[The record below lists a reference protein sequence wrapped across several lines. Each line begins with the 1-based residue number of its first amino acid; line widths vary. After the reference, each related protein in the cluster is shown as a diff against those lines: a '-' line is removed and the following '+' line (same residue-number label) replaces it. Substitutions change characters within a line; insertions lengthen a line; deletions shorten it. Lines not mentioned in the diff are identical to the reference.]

1 MTLNSWRGRNVA
13 PLVESHLI
21 RKRVEIMINQS
32 IVKYLHDRAQY
43 LAELGQIIK
52 AAELLAIADRFQM
65 ESE

>member
-1 MTLNSWRGRNVA
+1 
-13 PLVESHLI
+13 
-21 RKRVEIMINQS
+21 MINQS
-32 IVKYLHDRAQY
+32 IVKYLHNRAQY